1 MLEIRLEQKQSDL
14 ASVRGDDLHFACT
27 SEIRSPP
34 GDVAA
39 LVEGDMVTSSACAG
53 SSIAR
58 LPAQSR
64 SAQSNGE
71 YTSVYNHFC

>member
-39 LVEGDMVTSSACAG
+39 LVEPGHGHLLYLCWLVHSQAPS
-53 SSIAR
+53 
-58 LPAQSR
+58 P
-64 SAQSNGE
+64 
-71 YTSVYNHFC
+71 V